1 MGSVPPLLSFLLMIA
16 AGWVHRHQLI
26 VIEFLQAENRLL
38 KERLHGK
45 RIRFT
50 DAERALLAR
59 KAKAVGRKA
68 LLELDTIVSP
78 DTLLRW
84 HRRLVAQ
91 KWNFTHRRGP
101 GRPGIM
107 RHISEL
113 IVRMAQENPRWG
125 YTRIQGALANLS
137 HKVGRGTIAN
147 VLKRNGIEP
156 SPERGTRTPWSTFLK
171 AHWKVLAASDFLTV
185 EVWTGRG
192 LVTHYLL
199 FVISLADRVVNI
211 AGITTR
217 PDESWMLQIA
227 RNVTDS
233 QAGALRAKRYLIID
247 RDTKYSEQ
255 FRRLI
260 RDNGTKVIRL
270 PPMSPNLNAYAERFV
285 RSIKDECLN
294 RMIFVGQASLRR
306 AVAEYV
312 DHYHAER
319 NHQGLANRLI
329 HVPKAASA
337 NVGAIYRRPRLG
349 GTHPLR
355 LDGAH
360 EAIRVDL
367 RASEPELR
375 SHARL
380 LQRGQLTCLP
390 SSPAMG
396 NQGCKL
402 PAQCQNHKLRCCRL
416 IPEMVEKEGGF
427 RH

>member
-1 MGSVPPLLSFLLMIA
+1 
-16 AGWVHRHQLI
+16 
-26 VIEFLQAENRLL
+26 
-38 KERLHGK
+38 
-45 RIRFT
+45 
-50 DAERALLAR
+50 
-59 KAKAVGRKA
+59 
-68 LLELDTIVSP
+68 
-78 DTLLRW
+78 
-84 HRRLVAQ
+84 
-91 KWNFTHRRGP
+91 
-101 GRPGIM
+101 M

-156 SPERGTRTPWSTFLK
+156 SPERSRRTPWSTFLK

-233 QAGALRAKRYLIID
+233 QTGALHAKRYLIID

-294 RMIFVGQASLRR
+294 RMIFIGQASLRR
-306 AVAEYV
+306 AVAEYMN
-312 DHYHAER
+312 HYHGER
-319 NHQGLANRLI
+319 NHQGLENRLI
-329 HVPKAASA
+329 HVPAAVTA
-337 NVGAIYRRPRLG
+337 NVGAIYRRARLG
-349 GTHPLR
+349 GTLNFYYR
-355 LDGAH
+355 KA
-360 EAIRVDL
+360 A
-367 RASEPELR
+367 
-375 SHARL
+375 
-380 LQRGQLTCLP
+380 
-390 SSPAMG
+390 
-396 NQGCKL
+396 
-402 PAQCQNHKLRCCRL
+402 
-416 IPEMVEKEGGF
+416 
-427 RH
+427 